1 MALNL
6 GKIFYQL
13 GVQTSG
19 LNQASKHVKT
29 FQSQAN
35 RSFDSVNN
43 SANLL
48 KQTIG
53 TVITVETLR
62 RATMLAD
69 EYALLKDRVNAVVG
83 DVDKATLTFAKLQKI
98 SAKTGATLTTTAG
111 GFQKLSFAKETVRA
125 TDEEMIKLT
134 QSFAELGL
142 ISGTSTQLLDAA
154 MLQFSQGLVTG
165 TFQAQEFQ
173 SVMENVPAILP
184 QIAAG
189 MGVTTQEVIKMKKE
203 GRLVS
208 EQVFRALVNQADE
221 ISVKAAEMPIRLS
234 RGFARFTLGIQQ
246 SLAGLDETNGLT
258 LKLGRL
264 FFETGEQIARL
275 PMFVE
280 AMTKTISDMV
290 GEGERISGIVRAL
303 TLATTG
309 MIAFSVATKTAS
321 VAMALLT
328 KLNPFMIIAT
338 SIIYVIDQ
346 TISFQKAIGVTIGFL
361 KGLLDFGKQT
371 FTSIIELVSLTSQAM
386 NELAT
391 FQFDAAKATG
401 QRIKDLVKNDSAA
414 IAQTVM
420 NAKNQIQG
428 ILDTEDYKVADEGG
442 LLGKVFNFDPAQLDI
457 VKSFQDNMAE
467 VEMAHNER
475 MAAIRAKAAN
485 DQIKQAE
492 EKSYLLV
499 KIEEWKNKAITSFQ
513 MNAGKKQTD
522 NAGKNFRNQID
533 QAAQYSKEFAALSK
547 ALALF
552 DLVVKTP
559 QAIGNAFTWG
569 TSVGGPIVGAA
580 MSATAGAAMGVQMAA
595 VASQS
600 FTPRAVG
607 GDVFPNQTYLVGEN
621 GPELLNLGNQR
632 GNISPNG
639 DFGSMMPMMG
649 KPSVT
654 VNVYPIE
661 GETATIRQ
669 SEDGQGGLQIDVL
682 MEQVDNKVAQGI
694 QRGTSQVS
702 QSIANTFGLNRA
714 IGAAI

>member
-1 MALNL
+1 
-6 GKIFYQL
+6 
-13 GVQTSG
+13 
-19 LNQASKHVKT
+19 
-29 FQSQAN
+29 
-35 RSFDSVNN
+35 
-43 SANLL
+43 
-48 KQTIG
+48 
-53 TVITVETLR
+53 
-62 RATMLAD
+62 
-69 EYALLKDRVNAVVG
+69 
-83 DVDKATLTFAKLQKI
+83 
-98 SAKTGATLTTTAG
+98 
-111 GFQKLSFAKETVRA
+111 
-125 TDEEMIKLT
+125 
-134 QSFAELGL
+134 
-142 ISGTSTQLLDAA
+142 
-154 MLQFSQGLVTG
+154 
-165 TFQAQEFQ
+165 
-173 SVMENVPAILP
+173 
-184 QIAAG
+184 
-189 MGVTTQEVIKMKKE
+189 
-203 GRLVS
+203 
-208 EQVFRALVNQADE
+208 
-221 ISVKAAEMPIRLS
+221 
-234 RGFARFTLGIQQ
+234 LGIQQ

-338 SIIYVIDQ
+338 AIIYVIDQ